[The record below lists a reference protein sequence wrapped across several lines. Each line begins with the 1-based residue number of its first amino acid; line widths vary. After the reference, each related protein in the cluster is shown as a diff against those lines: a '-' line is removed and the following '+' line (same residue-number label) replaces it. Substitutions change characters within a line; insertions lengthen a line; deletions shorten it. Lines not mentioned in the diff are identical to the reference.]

1 MSISELRAP
10 QPVRERLLAVLGR
23 HLSTINAENVLS
35 RAVRDSRLIP
45 GALTSGDVQRLV
57 PAIERGLRLFLPTG
71 TAGTVVEEL
80 QRAFKPTEPP
90 QPRRVAI
97 RTEADISEARL
108 AARVM
113 CDLLGARRI
122 VVQKV
127 ATVVSE
133 LARNAFMYAGGGDI
147 ELVPSVGARPRL
159 VVRAVDSGPG
169 IGNLDE
175 VLSGRYRSRTGLG
188 AGLLGTKRLVDRFD
202 IATGPTGTR
211 VEAEV
216 EL

>member
-1 MSISELRAP
+1 MSTSGS
-10 QPVRERLLAVLGR
+10 VRDRLLTVLGR
-23 HLSTINAENVLS
+23 HLSTINADNVLS
-35 RAVRDSRLIP
+35 RAMRDTRLN
-45 GALTSGDVQRLV
+45 GSVLTAGDVQRLL
-57 PAIERGLRLFLPTG
+57 PAIERGLKLFLPITS
-71 TAGTVVEEL
+71 ASDVLAEL
-80 QRAFKPTEPP
+80 QRAFAPTEPP
-90 QPRRVAI
+90 GPRHVPIRV
-97 RTEADISEARL
+97 EADISEARV

-127 ATVVSE
+127 ATIVSE
-133 LARNAFMYAGGGDI
+133 LARNIFMYAGGGSI
-147 ELVPSVGARPRL
+147 ELVPGVGARPRL
-159 VVRAVDSGPG
+159 LVRAIDSGPG
-169 IGNLDE
+169 IAHLDE

>member
-1 MSISELRAP
+1 MLTQSATGT
-10 QPVRERLLAVLGR
+10 VRDRLLAVLNR
-23 HLSTINAENVLS
+23 HLSSINAENVLA
-35 RAVRDSRLIP
+35 RALRDSRLVT
-45 GALTSGDVQRLV
+45 GTLTTGEVQRIL
-57 PAIERGLRLFLPTG
+57 PAIERGLRLFLP
-71 TAGTVVEEL
+71 ASAVSDVLAEL
-80 QRAFKPTEPP
+80 ARAFAPTEPP
-90 QPRRVAI
+90 GPRHVPI
-97 RTEADISEARL
+97 RTEADISEARV
-108 AARVM
+108 AARVL

-133 LARNAFMYAGGGDI
+133 LARNIFMYAGTGSI
-147 ELVPSVGARPRL
+147 ELVPGAGQRPRL

-175 VLSGRYRSRTGLG
+175 VLSGRYKSRTGLG

-202 IATGPTGTR
+202 IATAPGGTR
-211 VEAEV
+211 IEVEV